1 MAFLAL
7 HDVLLGEHQV
17 VDDRAGVG
25 PGAEQ
30 VVALEE
36 TVVAVARMGNHQC
49 LHAHGVLFHEV
60 GNAGVGVD
68 HDLVGQ
74 PHLATLVVLFGM
86 QELLAVG
93 PVVIA
98 QRHAHRG
105 IGVHHLLGG
114 NHLDLVRIGIQRVAF
129 GDAADFAVVLP
140 DQVEGPF
147 RAGGNGLSFH
157 AAHLSWSCAA
167 GRVRGTPDR
176 CPRRSPVAV
185 GRTHRKRLRRP
196 GCIRTRAPGVR
207 AG

>member
-1 MAFLAL
+1 
-7 HDVLLGEHQV
+7 
-17 VDDRAGVG
+17 
-25 PGAEQ
+25 
-30 VVALEE
+30 
-36 TVVAVARMGNHQC
+36 MGNYQC

-74 PHLATLVVLFGM
+74 PHLATFVVLFGM

-98 QRHAHRG
+98 QRHAHRR

-129 GDAADFAVVLP
+129 GDAADSRSYCRIRSKVHSEPVEMGCRFMLHTSAGHAPLEEFAEHRI
-140 DQVEGPF
+140 D
-147 RAGGNGLSFH
+147 
-157 AAHLSWSCAA
+157 
-167 GRVRGTPDR
+167 VRGTHQLLLGERIGKGFGDLVVFVP
-176 CPRRSPVAV
+176 SA
-185 GRTHRKRLRRP
+185 
-196 GCIRTRAPGVR
+196 GVR